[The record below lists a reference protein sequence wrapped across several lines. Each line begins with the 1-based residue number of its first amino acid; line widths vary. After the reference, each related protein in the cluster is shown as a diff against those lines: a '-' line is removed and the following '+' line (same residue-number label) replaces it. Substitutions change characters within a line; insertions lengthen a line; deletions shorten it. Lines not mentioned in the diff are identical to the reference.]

1 MIKRSALFA
10 LANIVNADGSVE
22 LIDQTIT
29 QYCVFNDFEGEGK
42 ETQDIEIGFE
52 GLKGPG
58 GKFRALTQRNQNYC
72 GNTVLTDME

>member
-22 LIDQTIT
+22 LIDETIT

-42 ETQDIEIGFE
+42 ET
-52 GLKGPG
+52 
-58 GKFRALTQRNQNYC
+58 
-72 GNTVLTDME
+72 